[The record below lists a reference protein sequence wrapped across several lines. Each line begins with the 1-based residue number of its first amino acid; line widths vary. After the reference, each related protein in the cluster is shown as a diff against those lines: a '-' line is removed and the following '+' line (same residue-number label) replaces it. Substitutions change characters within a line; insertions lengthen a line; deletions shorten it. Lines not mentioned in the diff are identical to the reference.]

1 MDHNYK
7 FKDINEAL
15 PAMLHN
21 LLEAGYEVGSRAGRT
36 MEMTHVGITFSEPWH
51 REILVEG
58 RKPNIAAQIFETMW
72 VLAGRD
78 DMESLTRYLP
88 RAADYSDDGETWRA
102 GYGKRIRKWPRD
114 HARGDEPFH
123 VDQLAYVVSA
133 LRSSSL
139 TRQAVISIWDP
150 AIDTEPGKDIPCN
163 DWITFSNRNGKLDMH
178 VGIRSNDAIW
188 GWSGINQFEWSTLL
202 EIVAHLVGVQ
212 MGSLHFSTTSFH
224 VYDRHWAQSRKI
236 IDTNEMRVPQSL
248 GSPRF
253 ELSKRGE
260 WTVAE
265 LDMLF
270 ARWFQTEYDIRTG
283 SPLADAYV
291 EDFPEPMLRSWLR
304 VLQWWWGEGNTRW
317 LLPLKGTALELACQ
331 YSVQPKRTET
341 HKEVVQLMA
350 DNRVVREVD
359 VTQYSPFILD
369 ACRLH
374 TEKDAAYGDSWKR
387 RGEMLG
393 ILANIARKIDR
404 LGKGETSDE
413 TSADT
418 AMDLMIYL
426 AKYRTWLTDP
436 AYGADARWANEL
448 LKNVEVELG
457 DAHYMSMPKTL
468 TEEWLTK
475 TFDRLEDAAK
485 REDSLRYE
493 IVDSMLV
500 EAYRLARHLW
510 LREKNGVMTDAASVG
525 GGLPGSWSDEYRGAD
540 AD

>member
-21 LLEAGYEVGSRAGRT
+21 VLEGGYEVGSRAGRT

-88 RAADYSDDGETWRA
+88 RAADYSDDGLRWRA
-102 GYGKRIRKWPRD
+102 GYG
-114 HARGDEPFH
+114 ARLRHWHQENQN
-123 VDQLAYVVSA
+123 VDQLAYVVNS
-133 LRSSSL
+133 LRSSAL
-139 TRQAVISIWDP
+139 TRQAVMSIWDP
-150 AIDTEPGKDIPCN
+150 TIDTEPGKDIPCN

-224 VYDRHWAQSRKI
+224 VYNRHWSQSRKI
-236 IDTNEMRVPQSL
+236 IDANEMRVPQSL

-253 ELSKRGE
+253 STPSQGASYS
-260 WTVAE
+260 VAE
-265 LDMLF
+265 LDILF
-270 ARWFQTEYDIRTG
+270 ERWFQIEYDIRTG

-291 EDFPEPMLRSWLR
+291 DTFPEPMLRSWLR

-341 HKEVVQLMA
+341 HKEVVQVMA

-448 LKNVEVELG
+448 LKKVEVDLG